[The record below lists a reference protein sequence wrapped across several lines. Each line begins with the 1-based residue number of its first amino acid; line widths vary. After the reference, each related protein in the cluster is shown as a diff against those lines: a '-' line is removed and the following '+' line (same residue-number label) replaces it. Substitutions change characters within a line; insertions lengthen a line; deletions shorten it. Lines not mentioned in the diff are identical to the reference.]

1 MYVRVNSP
9 AVWLHASAGVWCIS
23 SVIVPARPREPVS
36 SIIAIVIGTTST
48 PNQRAYS
55 QYSSSALLLVP
66 QAGRP
71 TRGRPSEAMSRRA
84 RAPATMHGAGCA
96 TCRCA
101 RRMRRVTLPLHRP
114 APAATCQMLCY
125 CSLAAVGCVGV
136 ATTLRIDPS
145 GRALD
150 ERAVGL
156 RFRSLRHVSHSRPRA
171 ARHMAT
177 RASRGGDVCAL
188 RMIASYREGGGRR
201 QRWKRRPAAL
211 HTRPLHAARRGAD
224 AQRATRSMRCA
235 ARGNASTLHLRPE
248 AARWNCKQ

>member
-125 CSLAAVGCVGV
+125 CSLAAVGRRRGGHDASHCPFWPC
-136 ATTLRIDPS
+136 A
-145 GRALD
+145 GRA
-150 ERAVGL
+150 RRRFAVS
-156 RFRSLRHVSHSRPRA
+156 FAPPR
-171 ARHMAT
+171 
-177 RASRGGDVCAL
+177 VAL
-188 RMIASYREGGGRR
+188 A
-201 QRWKRRPAAL
+201 
-211 HTRPLHAARRGAD
+211 
-224 AQRATRSMRCA
+224 A
-235 ARGNASTLHLRPE
+235 ARGAPHGDPCIARGRCMRIAHDRIVPRGWRSPAAMEASTSS
-248 AARWNCKQ
+248 AAHAPTACGTTRR